1 MRRPWVP
8 RVQSSGV
15 EQGVKAVRR
24 VTDTERW
31 ESSGLS
37 MGGKRV
43 SSYALFNVYTGK
55 MCVVVSFFFSFVC
68 FGVFNGRRKAG
79 FIRS

>member
-1 MRRPWVP
+1 MP

-31 ESSGLS
+31 GSSGLC

-43 SSYALFNVYTGK
+43 SSYALFDVCTGRRG
-55 MCVVVSFFFSFVC
+55 VVISFFVC
-68 FGVFNGRRKAG
+68 LFWFL
-79 FIRS
+79 

>member
-1 MRRPWVP
+1 MP

-15 EQGVKAVRR
+15 EQEVKAVRR

-31 ESSGLS
+31 GSSGLS
-37 MGGKRV
+37 IGGKRV

-55 MCVVVSFFFSFVC
+55 IGVVVSIFFVC
-68 FGVFNGRRKAG
+68 FGVCD
-79 FIRS
+79 

>member
-1 MRRPWVP
+1 MP

-15 EQGVKAVRR
+15 EQGVKAVRS

-31 ESSGLS
+31 GSSGLC

-43 SSYALFNVYTGK
+43 SSYALLMWHRGEG
-55 MCVVVSFFFSFVC
+55 C
-68 FGVFNGRRKAG
+68 GG
-79 FIRS
+79 

>member
-31 ESSGLS
+31 GSSGLW

-55 MCVVVSFFFSFVC
+55 SGGLVSFFF
-68 FGVFNGRRKAG
+68 GVVLVFDG
-79 FIRS
+79 

>member
-31 ESSGLS
+31 GSSGLC

-43 SSYALFNVYTGK
+43 SSYALFDVCTGRRG
-55 MCVVVSFFFSFVC
+55 VVISFFVC
-68 FGVFNGRRKAG
+68 LFWFL
-79 FIRS
+79 

>member
-24 VTDTERW
+24 VTDTERCV
-31 ESSGLS
+31 SSRLC

-43 SSYALFNVYTGK
+43 SSYALFNVCTGRK
-55 MCVVVSFFFSFVC
+55 VWWLAFFSFC
-68 FGVFNGRRKAG
+68 SF
-79 FIRS
+79 

>member
-1 MRRPWVP
+1 MRSPWVP

-24 VTDTERW
+24 VTDTERC

-43 SSYALFNVYTGK
+43 SS
-55 MCVVVSFFFSFVC
+55 
-68 FGVFNGRRKAG
+68 
-79 FIRS
+79 

>member
-24 VTDTERW
+24 VTETERW
-31 ESSGLS
+31 GSSGLW

-43 SSYALFNVYTGK
+43 SSYALFNVHTGK
-55 MCVVVSFFFSFVC
+55 SDVVVSFFSVVL
-68 FGVFNGRRKAG
+68 VFAMEEGRRGSYAVKA
-79 FIRS
+79 